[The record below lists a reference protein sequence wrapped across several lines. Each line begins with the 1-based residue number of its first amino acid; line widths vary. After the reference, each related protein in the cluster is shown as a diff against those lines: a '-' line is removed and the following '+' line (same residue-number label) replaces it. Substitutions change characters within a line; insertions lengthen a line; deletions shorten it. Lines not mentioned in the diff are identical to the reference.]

1 MAKINKR
8 TAREIHALQ
17 ESANAN
23 MIMAARKQLQDDTV
37 PDWCDKSADYYAG
50 MAQGKYAAISKL
62 LMAHNKYRGYRA
74 NQIKVD
80 HPHLGTVLSGLYE
93 LEDYYLPEEV
103 WAVVEQDRQHERLH
117 REAQEKRACNIA
129 CDYVINDVLAINEL
143 MMTHTIGKEK

>member
-1 MAKINKR
+1 MAKISKKVM
-8 TAREIHALQ
+8 REIHALQ

-62 LMAHNKYRGYRA
+62 LMAHNVYRGYRA
-74 NQIKVD
+74 NQIKVE

-103 WAVVEQDRQHERLH
+103 WAVVEQVRQQPNLCDDQRERASS
-117 REAQEKRACNIA
+117 EVKVA
-129 CDYVINDVLAINEL
+129 L
-143 MMTHTIGKEK
+143 MRLIMDGPTIGKEK